1 MKGLAAC
8 RVSDP
13 EPRIPRPVPFAPRAF
28 FRDFWRRLQA
38 QPGVAPRVWMRARWK
53 SLTALSLAVVGVVA
67 FDVWVVTC
75 GFQGCPTAVEIRT
88 FRPAEGGRIL
98 DRDGRLLGRL
108 TQVRRVNVPLAKVPA
123 HVRQAFIAVED
134 RRFYQHDG
142 LDWRGFVRAVVRNV
156 TSLGVREGFS
166 TITMQTVRNTFAAR
180 YAGERTLRRKLME
193 LRVARLL
200 ERSLT
205 KDQILEPYLNV
216 IYLGNGMYGV
226 EAASRDLFG
235 KSVDKLTLP
244 EAATLAALPKGPS
257 RYTPRR
263 DVKRATQRRNLVLG
277 VMARE
282 GYISRERAASS
293 ARQAM
298 RVSATEW
305 RPSNP
310 DDSYALDLVRSLVD
324 SVLQARGIEEA
335 DARVYT
341 TLDGSAQRA
350 ATRAVRRYAAAIQ
363 RESEQWYGR
372 SGGQAAEGAMVAI
385 DPRSGDVRALV
396 GGRNYER
403 GGFNRAVSARRQPGS
418 AFKPFVYAAAL
429 SAGFS
434 PASMVD
440 DEPVEIEEGGKIW
453 APSNFG
459 DEYLGR
465 VTLREAL
472 MRSSNA
478 ATVRVSRAVGEPRVI
493 DVARRNGISSP
504 LHPLPAIALGAE
516 EVTPWELVLAY
527 APFAN
532 GGYRVR
538 PRLVRRIESSD
549 GTVLWSSEIAQREPV
564 MDPRDVYQLTSM
576 LRSVVDRGTGHTLR
590 DMGVQGPVA
599 GKTGTTN
606 NGADVWFV
614 GYTPAVVAGF
624 WFGYDTPRPISGN
637 AAGGR
642 LAAPAWAEFFS
653 SGWRERSS
661 EAEWSPPAGMVM
673 RLIDA
678 ETGELATDY
687 CPTTQREWFKPGT
700 EPVSPCRA
708 HEHGP
713 EDPFGSPEPN
723 DPWAEQVK
731 EKVGKALKKVFRF

>member
-1 MKGLAAC
+1 M
-8 RVSDP
+8 R
-13 EPRIPRPVPFAPRAF
+13 FAPRAF
-28 FRDFWRRLQA
+28 FRDFARRLRA
-38 QPGVAPRVWMRARWK
+38 EPGVAPRDWMRPRWK
-53 SLTALSLAVVGVVA
+53 SLTVLTLAVASVVA

-75 GFQGCPTAVEIRT
+75 GFQGCPTQVEIRT

-98 DRDGRLLGRL
+98 DRDGRLLGRI
-108 TQVRRVNVPLAKVPA
+108 TQVRRVNVPLSKVPA

-134 RRFYQHDG
+134 RRFYQHNG
-142 LDWRGFVRAVVRNV
+142 LDWRGFARAVVRNV

-180 YAGERTLRRKLME
+180 YAGERTLRRKMME
-193 LRVARLL
+193 LRVSRLL
-200 ERSLT
+200 EQSLT
-205 KDQILEPYLNV
+205 KDQILELYLNV

-257 RYTPRR
+257 RYTPRKDAR
-263 DVKRATQRRNLVLG
+263 RATQRRNLVLA

-282 GYISRERAASS
+282 GYLPRDRAAAA
-293 ARQAM
+293 ARQPM

-305 RPSNP
+305 RPTNP

-324 SVLQARGIEEA
+324 SVLQARGVEEA

-363 RESEQWYGR
+363 RESDQWYGR
-372 SGGQAAEGAMVAI
+372 AGPAAEGAMVAV
-385 DPRSGDVRALV
+385 DPRTGDVRALV
-396 GGRNYER
+396 GGRSYER

-429 SAGFS
+429 AVGYT

-440 DEPVEIEEGGKIW
+440 DEPVEVEQGGNVW

-459 DEYLGR
+459 DEYRGR
-465 VTLREAL
+465 VTLRDAL
-472 MRSSNA
+472 VHSSNA

-493 DVARRNGISSP
+493 AVAQRNGISTP
-504 LHPLPAIALGAE
+504 LTPVPAIALGAE

-532 GGYRVR
+532 GGYRVT
-538 PRLVRRIESSD
+538 PRLVRRIESAD
-549 GTVLWSSEIAQREPV
+549 GTVLWSSEIGARVPV

-576 LRSVVDRGTGHTLR
+576 LRSVVDHGTGRTVR

-624 WFGYDTPRPISGN
+624 WFGYDTPRAISGN

-653 SGWRERSS
+653 TGWRERSS
-661 EAEWSPPAGMVM
+661 EGEWAPPAGMVM

-678 ETGELATDY
+678 ETGELATDF
-687 CPTTQREWFKPGT
+687 CPVTQREWFKPGT
-700 EPVSPCRA
+700 EPTSPCRA
-708 HEHGP
+708 HENGG
-713 EDPFGSPEPN
+713 EDPFGEPN
-723 DPWAEQVK
+723 EAWADQVK
-731 EKVGKALKKVFRF
+731 EKVGRALKKVFRF